1 VHGNGAGLSFPFGVK
16 ISLCVKGAGIFCGEP
31 FVNIQPVEVVGV
43 NDGELAPGEGYAAE
57 RVAVAEAAI

>member
-1 VHGNGAGLSFPFGVK
+1 MA
-16 ISLCVKGAGIFCGEP
+16 LCVKGAGIFYGEP

-57 RVAVAEAAI
+57 GVAVAKAAV